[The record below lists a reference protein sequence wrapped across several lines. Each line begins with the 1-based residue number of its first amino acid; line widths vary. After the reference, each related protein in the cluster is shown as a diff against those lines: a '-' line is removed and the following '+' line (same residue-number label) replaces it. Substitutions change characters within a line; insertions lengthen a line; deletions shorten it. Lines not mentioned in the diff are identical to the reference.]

1 MNPSSE
7 KEKKWFKEQIWIAFD
22 HIGSI
27 YFYDYDEPVKALKFY
42 LKSAEIL
49 ETLDHLNSSSITYD
63 IIGNIYQQLGNYQK
77 ANRYFQ
83 KRIKIDQNISKK
95 FEEKLLLDSIQL
107 VNRNKEIAFQKETA
121 AKEEKLKKEA
131 ERLNTILEIGI
142 VLFLLSFVI
151 VYVQWRKLENRI
163 RLLKSNIGN

>member
-1 MNPSSE
+1 MQLQNWSDIIFYSDPDLHLKLQTDIVTLCEDNLLNPSSE

-121 AKEEKLKKEA
+121 AKEEKLKKK
-131 ERLNTILEIGI
+131 
-142 VLFLLSFVI
+142 
-151 VYVQWRKLENRI
+151 QKD
-163 RLLKSNIGN
+163 

>member
-1 MNPSSE
+1 M
-7 KEKKWFKEQIWIAFD
+7 
-22 HIGSI
+22 
-27 YFYDYDEPVKALKFY
+27 KFY

-121 AKEEKLKKEA
+121 AKEEKLKKK
-131 ERLNTILEIGI
+131 
-142 VLFLLSFVI
+142 
-151 VYVQWRKLENRI
+151 RK
-163 RLLKSNIGN
+163 G